1 MKRTILMSLFLCLC
15 LCVGLG
21 ADVHAQEAPPADQ
34 LMQDG
39 SQAYQHGDFEQAV
52 ERWTSA
58 VAAYD
63 RSAARPEQIDALI
76 RLSEAYQ
83 SLGRYR
89 TAAIRLDQ
97 AKALAGD
104 RDDPLLSIRILWRR
118 GSLYQAAGQHA
129 EAERSLQESLRLAKT
144 LTQAALTAAILNDL
158 GNLAASQ
165 GKFSDALAD
174 YRESFQTAQA
184 ASVKLLAATSLV
196 NAARV
201 SLPSKQ
207 YRESKQ
213 RLDQATGILRELEPS
228 HEQISAFITVGLTYA
243 KLRAFLV
250 ELNQDLTL
258 ASFQAL
264 HDAANAADQ
273 LDDRR
278 ASSFAWG
285 YLGKLYEDE
294 RRYAEALNVT
304 QQAILMGQQ
313 AAAPEALY
321 RWQWQAGRLLKG
333 LGRPKEAIDAYR
345 QAIVAVQSIR
355 QEVSAAVAEDQPDAS
370 FRETVGAVYFEL
382 ADLLLRGSERDAD
395 PQHQEAVLREARD
408 TVELFKVAELQDY
421 FQDDCV
427 QAARSHATG
436 LEQVSKAA
444 AVIYPIMLQD
454 RLEILVS
461 LPSGMVRKTVPVGA
475 EALTEEIRTFRDFL
489 EKRSTR
495 EYLSHAK
502 KLYGWLI
509 QPIEPLWADAGIDTL
524 VIVPDGALRTI
535 PLAALHDGTQ
545 FLIKKYAVATT
556 PGVTLTDP
564 RPLDR
569 KGIKLLSVGITEAVQ
584 DFPALPHVTREVE
597 TIQRLYG
604 GTILLNKQFMMSRM
618 EEELKT
624 HPYSVMHIA
633 SHGQFQTE
641 GKDTFLLAYDGKLTM
656 DRLAEYV
663 GMLRFREEPLALIT
677 LSACETAA
685 GDDRAALGLA
695 GVAIKAGARSAL
707 ASLWFL
713 DDQAS
718 SQLVTEFY
726 QQLHDD
732 SVASTAMALQRAQ
745 IKFLEHPEYNHPAY
759 WAAFLLL
766 NNWL

>member
-1 MKRTILMSLFLCLC
+1 MKHIILVMLSLCL
-15 LCVGLG
+15 LVGFG
-21 ADVHAQEAPPADQ
+21 AGVEAKEAPSVDQ
-34 LMQDG
+34 LMKDG

-52 ERWTSA
+52 ERWTE
-58 VAAYD
+58 AATVYEK
-63 RSAARPEQIDALI
+63 SAARPEQIDALI

-83 SLGRYR
+83 SLGRYQ

-97 AKALAGD
+97 AKTLAAGID
-104 RDDPLLSIRILWRR
+104 NSLLSIRILWRT
-118 GSLYQAAGQHA
+118 GNLYQAGGQYA
-129 EAERSLQESLRLAKT
+129 EAEQSLRESLRLART
-144 LTQAALTAAILNDL
+144 LPQAALTAAILNDL

-165 GKFSDALAD
+165 GKFDDALAA
-174 YRESFQTAQA
+174 YTESFQTAQA
-184 ASVKLLAATSLV
+184 VPVKLLAAASQV
-196 NAARV
+196 NAARLLL
-201 SLPSKQ
+201 SAKQ
-207 YRESKQ
+207 YRDSKQ
-213 RLDQATGILRELEPS
+213 RLDQAAGILRGLEPS

-250 ELNQDLTL
+250 ELNRDLTL
-258 ASFQAL
+258 ASFQSL
-264 HDAANAADQ
+264 HDAARTADQ
-273 LDDRR
+273 LGDRR
-278 ASSFAWG
+278 GSSFAWG
-285 YLGKLYEDE
+285 YLGKLYENE
-294 RRYAEALNVT
+294 RRYTEALGVT

-313 AAAPEALY
+313 ASAPEALY
-321 RWQWQAGRLLKG
+321 RWHWQAGRLLKG
-333 LGRPKEAIDAYR
+333 LGRSKEAIDSYR
-345 QAIVAVQSIR
+345 RAIVAVQSIR
-355 QEVSAAVAEDQPDAS
+355 PEVSAMTAEEQAGAS
-370 FRETVGAVYFEL
+370 FREAVGAVYFEL
-382 ADLLLRGSERDAD
+382 ADLLLQGTDRDAD
-395 PQHQEAVLREARD
+395 PQHREAILREARD

-427 QAARSHATG
+427 QAAKSQARG
-436 LEQVSKAA
+436 LEQVSKTA

-461 LPSGMVRKTVPVGA
+461 LPSGIMRKTVPVGA
-475 EALTEEIRTFRDFL
+475 ETLTEEIRAFRTLL

-495 EYLSHAK
+495 QYLAHAK
-502 KLYGWLI
+502 TLYGWLI
-509 QPIEPLWADAGIDTL
+509 QPIEPLWAGVGIDTL

-535 PLAALHDGTQ
+535 PLAALHDGKE

-569 KGIKLLSVGITEAVQ
+569 KSIKLLSVGITEAVQ
-584 DFPALPHVTREVE
+584 DFPALPHVSRELE
-597 TIQRLYG
+597 TIHQLYG
-604 GTILLNKQFMMSRM
+604 GTSLLNKQFMMSRVQ
-618 EEELKT
+618 EELKA

-633 SHGQFQTE
+633 SHGQFQSDSNE
-641 GKDTFLLAYDGKLTM
+641 TFLLAYDGKMTM
-656 DRLAEYV
+656 DRLEEYV

-718 SQLVTEFY
+718 SELVTEFY
-726 QQLHDD
+726 RQLHDD

-745 IKFLEHPEYNHPAY
+745 IKFLDNPEYSHPAY

>member
-1 MKRTILMSLFLCLC
+1 MKHIILVMLSLCL
-15 LCVGLG
+15 LVGFG
-21 ADVHAQEAPPADQ
+21 AGVEAKEAPSVDQ
-34 LMQDG
+34 LMKDG

-52 ERWTSA
+52 ERWTE
-58 VAAYD
+58 AATVYEK
-63 RSAARPEQIDALI
+63 SAARPEQIDALI

-83 SLGRYR
+83 SLGRYQ

-97 AKALAGD
+97 AKALAAGID
-104 RDDPLLSIRILWRR
+104 NSLLSIRILWRT
-118 GSLYQAAGQHA
+118 GNLYQAGGQYA
-129 EAERSLQESLRLAKT
+129 EAEQSLRESLRLART
-144 LTQAALTAAILNDL
+144 LPQAALTAAILNDL

-165 GKFSDALAD
+165 GKFDDALAA
-174 YRESFQTAQA
+174 YTESFQTAQA
-184 ASVKLLAATSLV
+184 VPVKLLAAASQV
-196 NAARV
+196 NAARLLL
-201 SLPSKQ
+201 SAKQ
-207 YRESKQ
+207 YRDSKQ
-213 RLDQATGILRELEPS
+213 RLDQAAGILRGLEPS

-250 ELNQDLTL
+250 ELNRDLTL
-258 ASFQAL
+258 ASFQSL
-264 HDAANAADQ
+264 HDAARTADQ
-273 LDDRR
+273 LGDRR
-278 ASSFAWG
+278 GSSFAWG
-285 YLGKLYEDE
+285 YLGKLYENE
-294 RRYAEALNVT
+294 RRYTEALGVT

-313 AAAPEALY
+313 ASAPEALY
-321 RWQWQAGRLLKG
+321 RWHWQAGRLLKG
-333 LGRPKEAIDAYR
+333 LGRSKEAIDSYR
-345 QAIVAVQSIR
+345 RAIVAVQSIR
-355 QEVSAAVAEDQPDAS
+355 PEVSAMTAEEQAGAS
-370 FRETVGAVYFEL
+370 FREVVGAVYFEL
-382 ADLLLRGSERDAD
+382 ADLLLQGTDRDAD
-395 PQHQEAVLREARD
+395 PQHREAILREARD

-427 QAARSHATG
+427 QAAKSQARG
-436 LEQVSKAA
+436 LEQVSKTA

-461 LPSGMVRKTVPVGA
+461 LPSGIMRKTVPVGA
-475 EALTEEIRTFRDFL
+475 ETLTEEIRAFRTFL

-495 EYLSHAK
+495 QYLAHAK
-502 KLYGWLI
+502 TLYGWLI
-509 QPIEPLWADAGIDTL
+509 QPIEPLWAGVGIDTL

-535 PLAALHDGTQ
+535 PLAALHDGKE

-569 KGIKLLSVGITEAVQ
+569 KSIKLLSVGITEAVQ
-584 DFPALPHVTREVE
+584 DFPALPHVSRELE
-597 TIQRLYG
+597 TIHQLYG
-604 GTILLNKQFMMSRM
+604 GTSLLNKQFMMSRVQ
-618 EEELKT
+618 EELKA

-633 SHGQFQTE
+633 SHGQFQSDSNE
-641 GKDTFLLAYDGKLTM
+641 TFLLAYDGKMTM
-656 DRLAEYV
+656 DRLEEYV

-718 SQLVTEFY
+718 SELVTEFY
-726 QQLHDD
+726 RQLHDD

-745 IKFLEHPEYNHPAY
+745 LKFLEHPEYNHPAY

>member
-1 MKRTILMSLFLCLC
+1 MTRTILVSISLY
-15 LCVGLG
+15 LCVGL
-21 ADVHAQEAPPADQ
+21 APYIYAQEAPPVDQ

-58 VAAYD
+58 AAAYE
-63 RSAARPEQIDALI
+63 RSAARAEQIDVLI
-76 RLSEAYQ
+76 RLSEAFQ
-83 SLGRYR
+83 SSGRYR
-89 TAAIRLDQ
+89 TAATRLDQ
-97 AKALAGD
+97 AKSLISD
-104 RDDPLLSIRILWRR
+104 RDDPLLSIRILWRT
-118 GSLYQAAGQHA
+118 GNLYQAGGQHV
-129 EAERSLQESLRLAKT
+129 EAERSLQESLHLAKT
-144 LTQAALTAAILNDL
+144 YSQAELTAAILNDL
-158 GNLAASQ
+158 GNVIASQ
-165 GKFSDALAD
+165 GKFAEALAA
-174 YRESFQTAQA
+174 YAESFETAQTAP
-184 ASVKLLAATSLV
+184 VKILAATSQV

-201 SLPSKQ
+201 LLSSKQ
-207 YRESKQ
+207 YRESKT
-213 RLDQATGILRELEPS
+213 RLDQAADILRGLEPS

-243 KLRAFLV
+243 KLRASLV
-250 ELNQDLTL
+250 ELKTDLTL
-258 ASFQAL
+258 AAYQAF
-264 HDAANAADQ
+264 HDAARAADR
-273 LDDRR
+273 LGDHR

-285 YLGKLYEDE
+285 YMGKLYEDE
-294 RRYAEALNVT
+294 HRYAEALDVT
-304 QQAILMGQQ
+304 QNAILMGRQ

-321 RWQWQAGRLLKG
+321 RWLWQAGRVLKA

-355 QEVSAAVAEDQPDAS
+355 PEVSAAVAEDQPDAS

-382 ADLLLRGSERDAD
+382 ADLLLRGSERDAN

-436 LEQVSKAA
+436 LELVSKTA

-475 EALTEEIRTFRDFL
+475 EELTDEIRAFRNFL

-495 EYLSHAK
+495 EYLSHGK

-509 QPIEPLWADAGIDTL
+509 QPIEPLWTDAGIDTL
-524 VIVPDGALRTI
+524 VFVPDGALRTI

-584 DFPALPHVTREVE
+584 DFPPLPHVSLEVE
-597 TIQRLYG
+597 TIHKLFG
-604 GTILLNKQFMMSRM
+604 GTVLMNENFLMSGV
-618 EEELKT
+618 EQELKT
-624 HPYSVMHIA
+624 QPYSVLHIA
-633 SHGQFQTE
+633 SHGQFQSE
-641 GKDTFLLAYDGKLTM
+641 SKDTFLLAYDGKMTM
-656 DRLAEYV
+656 DKLEGYV
-663 GMLRFREEPLALIT
+663 GLLRFREEPLALIT

>member
-1 MKRTILMSLFLCLC
+1 M
-15 LCVGLG
+15 
-21 ADVHAQEAPPADQ
+21 
-34 LMQDG
+34 
-39 SQAYQHGDFEQAV
+39 
-52 ERWTSA
+52 
-58 VAAYD
+58 
-63 RSAARPEQIDALI
+63 
-76 RLSEAYQ
+76 
-83 SLGRYR
+83 
-89 TAAIRLDQ
+89 
-97 AKALAGD
+97 
-104 RDDPLLSIRILWRR
+104 
-118 GSLYQAAGQHA
+118 
-129 EAERSLQESLRLAKT
+129 
-144 LTQAALTAAILNDL
+144 
-158 GNLAASQ
+158 
-165 GKFSDALAD
+165 
-174 YRESFQTAQA
+174 
-184 ASVKLLAATSLV
+184 
-196 NAARV
+196 
-201 SLPSKQ
+201 
-207 YRESKQ
+207 
-213 RLDQATGILRELEPS
+213 
-228 HEQISAFITVGLTYA
+228 
-243 KLRAFLV
+243 
-250 ELNQDLTL
+250 
-258 ASFQAL
+258 
-264 HDAANAADQ
+264 
-273 LDDRR
+273 
-278 ASSFAWG
+278 
-285 YLGKLYEDE
+285 
-294 RRYAEALNVT
+294 
-304 QQAILMGQQ
+304 
-313 AAAPEALY
+313 
-321 RWQWQAGRLLKG
+321 
-333 LGRPKEAIDAYR
+333 
-345 QAIVAVQSIR
+345 
-355 QEVSAAVAEDQPDAS
+355 
-370 FRETVGAVYFEL
+370 YFEL

-436 LEQVSKAA
+436 LELVSKTA

-475 EALTEEIRTFRDFL
+475 EELTEEIRAFRDFL

-584 DFPALPHVTREVE
+584 DFPALPHVSREVE

-604 GTILLNKQFMMSRM
+604 GTVLLNKQFMMSRV
-618 EEELKT
+618 EEELKA

-633 SHGQFQTE
+633 SHGQFQSDSNE
-641 GKDTFLLAYDGKLTM
+641 TFLLAYDGKMTM
-656 DRLAEYV
+656 DRLEEYV

-745 IKFLEHPEYNHPAY
+745 IKFLENPEYNHPAY

>member
-1 MKRTILMSLFLCLC
+1 MKYIILLSLSLC
-15 LCVGLG
+15 LCVRFG
-21 ADVHAQEAPPADQ
+21 ADISAQETPPVDR
-34 LMQDG
+34 LMEDG

-52 ERWTSA
+52 ENWTQA
-58 VAAYD
+58 AAAYE

-89 TAAIRLDQ
+89 TAGIRLDQ
-97 AKALAGD
+97 AQALVTD
-104 RDDPLLSIRILWRR
+104 RDDSLLPIRILWRR

-129 EAERSLQESLRLAKT
+129 EAERSLQESLRLAKA
-144 LTQAALTAAILNDL
+144 LPQAALTAAILNDL

-165 GKFSDALAD
+165 GKFADALAA
-174 YRESFQTAQA
+174 YNESFETVQGIPM
-184 ASVKLLAATSLV
+184 KLLAATSLI

-201 SLPSKQ
+201 SVPLKQ

-213 RLDQATGILRELEPS
+213 RLDQAAEILRGLEPS
-228 HEQISAFITVGLTYA
+228 HEQINAFITVGLTYA
-243 KLRAFLV
+243 KLRASLV
-250 ELNQDLTL
+250 ELNKDLTL
-258 ASFQAL
+258 AAFQAL
-264 HDAANAADQ
+264 HDAARAANQ

-285 YLGKLYEDE
+285 YLGKFYEDDH
-294 RRYAEALNVT
+294 RYEDALDVT
-304 QQAILMGQQ
+304 QHAILMSRQ

-321 RWQWQAGRLLKG
+321 RWHWQAGRLLKA
-333 LGRPKEAIDAYR
+333 LDRPQEAIDAYR

-355 QEVSAAVAEDQPDAS
+355 TEVSAAVAEDQPDAS

-382 ADLLLRGSERDAD
+382 ADLLLQGSDVDAD
-395 PQHQEAVLREARD
+395 PQHHEARLREARD

-436 LEQVSKAA
+436 LEQVSKTAV
-444 AVIYPIMLQD
+444 VIYPIMLKD

-461 LPSGMVRKTVPVGA
+461 LPSGMLRKTVPVGA
-475 EALTEEIRTFRDFL
+475 EALTEEIRAFRNFL

-502 KLYGWLI
+502 KLHGWLI
-509 QPIEPLWADAGIDTL
+509 EPIEPLWADAGIDTL

-584 DFPALPHVTREVE
+584 DFPALPHVSRELE
-597 TIQRLYG
+597 TIHRLYG
-604 GTILLNKQFMMSRM
+604 GTSLLNKQFMMSRV

-633 SHGQFQTE
+633 SHGQFQSDSNE
-641 GKDTFLLAYDGKLTM
+641 TFLLAYDGKMTM
-656 DRLAEYV
+656 DRLEEYV

-732 SVASTAMALQRAQ
+732 SVASTAIALQRAQ
-745 IKFLEHPEYNHPAY
+745 IKFLENPEYSHPAY

>member
-1 MKRTILMSLFLCLC
+1 MTRIILVSLSLCLC
-15 LCVGLG
+15 LGLG
-21 ADVHAQEAPPADQ
+21 ADIHAQEAPTADQ
-34 LMQDG
+34 LMMDG

-58 VAAYD
+58 EVAFEK
-63 RSAARPEQIDALI
+63 SAARPEQIDALI

-83 SLGRYR
+83 ALGRYR
-89 TAAIRLDQ
+89 TAAIRLDH
-97 AKALAGD
+97 AKTLAAD
-104 RDDPLLSIRILWRR
+104 RDDALLTIRILWRA
-118 GSLYQAAGQHA
+118 GNLYQATGQQA
-129 EAERSLQESLRLAKT
+129 EAERSLQEALKRAKT
-144 LTQAALTAAILNDL
+144 LPQDALTAAILNDL

-165 GKFSDALAD
+165 GKFADALAS
-174 YRESFQTAQA
+174 YNESFETAQA
-184 ASVKLLAATSLV
+184 ASMKLLAATSQV

-201 SLPSKQ
+201 SLPLKQ

-213 RLDQATGILRELEPS
+213 RLDQATGILRGLEPS
-228 HEQISAFITVGLTYA
+228 HEQISAFITAGLTYA

-250 ELNQDLTL
+250 ELNTDLTL

-264 HDAANAADQ
+264 HDAARAADQ
-273 LDDRR
+273 LGDRR

-294 RRYAEALNVT
+294 HRYAEGLNVT

-321 RWQWQAGRLLKG
+321 RWHWQAGRVLKA

-355 QEVSAAVAEDQPDAS
+355 PEVSAAVAEDQPDAS

-436 LEQVSKAA
+436 LELVSKTA

-475 EALTEEIRTFRDFL
+475 EELTDEIRAFRNFL

-509 QPIEPLWADAGIDTL
+509 QPIEPLWVDAGIDTL

-584 DFPALPHVTREVE
+584 DFPALPHVSREVE
-597 TIQRLYG
+597 TIHQLFG
-604 GTILLNKQFMMSRM
+604 GTVLLNKQFMMSQM
-618 EEELKT
+618 EKELKA

-633 SHGQFQTE
+633 SHGQFQSE

-656 DRLAEYV
+656 DRLEEYV

>member
-1 MKRTILMSLFLCLC
+1 MKRTILVSLSLC

-21 ADVHAQEAPPADQ
+21 ADIHAQEAPPADQ
-34 LMQDG
+34 LMKDG

-58 VAAYD
+58 EAAYEK
-63 RSAARPEQIDALI
+63 SAARPEQIDALI

-83 SLGRYR
+83 ALGRYR

-97 AKALAGD
+97 AKALAAD
-104 RDDPLLSIRILWRR
+104 RDDSLLTIRILWRQ
-118 GSLYQAAGQHA
+118 GSLYQAAGQHE
-129 EAERSLQESLRLAKT
+129 EAERSLQESLRRAKT
-144 LTQAALTAAILNDL
+144 LPQAALTAAILNDL

-165 GKFSDALAD
+165 GKFDDALAA
-174 YRESFQTAQA
+174 YNESFQTAQA
-184 ASVKLLAATSLV
+184 ASMKLLAATSQV

-201 SLPSKQ
+201 SLPLKQ

-213 RLDQATGILRELEPS
+213 RLDQAAGILRGLEPS
-228 HEQISAFITVGLTYA
+228 HEQISAFITAGLTYA

-250 ELNQDLTL
+250 EMNTDLTL

-264 HDAANAADQ
+264 HDAARAADQ
-273 LDDRR
+273 LGDRR

-294 RRYAEALNVT
+294 RRYAEALDVT

-321 RWQWQAGRLLKG
+321 RWHWQAGRVLKA
-333 LGRPKEAIDAYR
+333 LGRPKEAIDSYR

-355 QEVSAAVAEDQPDAS
+355 PEVSAALAEDQPDAS

-427 QAARSHATG
+427 QAARAHATG
-436 LEQVSKAA
+436 LELVSKTA

-475 EALTEEIRTFRDFL
+475 EALTEEIRAFRNFL

-545 FLIKKYAVATT
+545 FLDQEICR
-556 PGVTLTDP
+556 GDNP
-564 RPLDR
+564 RR
-569 KGIKLLSVGITEAVQ
+569 HAHRS
-584 DFPALPHVTREVE
+584 
-597 TIQRLYG
+597 
-604 GTILLNKQFMMSRM
+604 S
-618 EEELKT
+618 
-624 HPYSVMHIA
+624 
-633 SHGQFQTE
+633 
-641 GKDTFLLAYDGKLTM
+641 
-656 DRLAEYV
+656 
-663 GMLRFREEPLALIT
+663 
-677 LSACETAA
+677 AA
-685 GDDRAALGLA
+685 GSQRHQNSLRGHHRIRAGFSGAAQCLARNGDHPSTVWRHHAPEQTIYDVTGGGRTESASLLGHAHRFSWAVPKRRQRHVPARLRWQDDDGPAGRVRGHASFSRRALGP
-695 GVAIKAGARSAL
+695 
-707 ASLWFL
+707 
-713 DDQAS
+713 D
-718 SQLVTEFY
+718 
-726 QQLHDD
+726 
-732 SVASTAMALQRAQ
+732 
-745 IKFLEHPEYNHPAY
+745 HPERLRDRCGGRPSRAR
-759 WAAFLLL
+759 FGRCGDQGRGTERVGFTVVP
-766 NNWL
+766 

>member
-1 MKRTILMSLFLCLC
+1 MKHTILVSLSLC
-15 LCVGLG
+15 LCVGFG
-21 ADVHAQEAPPADQ
+21 ADIHAQEVSPADQ
-34 LMQDG
+34 LMKDG

-58 VAAYD
+58 EAAYEK
-63 RSAARPEQIDALI
+63 SAARPEQIDALI

-97 AKALAGD
+97 AKALAAD
-104 RDDPLLSIRILWRR
+104 RDDALLSIRILWRT
-118 GSLYQAAGQHA
+118 GSLYQAGGQHA
-129 EAERSLQESLRLAKT
+129 EAERSLQESLQRAKT
-144 LTQAALTAAILNDL
+144 LPQAALTAAIVNDL

-165 GKFSDALAD
+165 GKFADALAS
-174 YRESFQTAQA
+174 YRESFDMAQA
-184 ASVKLLAATSLV
+184 AGVQPLAAMALANS
-196 NAARV
+196 ARV
-201 SLPSKQ
+201 SVPLKQ
-207 YRESKQ
+207 YRESKTK
-213 RLDQATGILRELEPS
+213 LDQAANILRALEPS
-228 HEQISAFITVGLTYA
+228 HEQVSSFITVGLTYA
-243 KLRAFLV
+243 KLRASLA
-250 ELNQDLTL
+250 ELKTDLML
-258 ASFQAL
+258 AAYQAF
-264 HDAANAADQ
+264 HDAARIADQ
-273 LDDRR
+273 LGDHL
-278 ASSFAWG
+278 ASSYAWG
-285 YLGKLYEDE
+285 HLGKLYEEE
-294 RRYAEALNVT
+294 RRYGEALDVT
-304 QQAILMGQQ
+304 QHAILMARQ
-313 AAAPEALY
+313 AAASEALY

-355 QEVSAAVAEDQPDAS
+355 PEVSAAIAEDQPDAS

-436 LEQVSKAA
+436 LELVSKTA

-475 EALTEEIRTFRDFL
+475 EALTEEIRAFRDFL

-509 QPIEPLWADAGIDTL
+509 EPIEPLWADAGIDTL

-569 KGIKLLSVGITEAVQ
+569 KGIKILSVGITEAVQ
-584 DFPALPHVTREVE
+584 DFPALPHVSREVE

-604 GTILLNKQFMMSRM
+604 GTILLNKQFMMSRL

-633 SHGQFQTE
+633 SHGQFQSE

-656 DRLAEYV
+656 DRLEEYV

>member
-1 MKRTILMSLFLCLC
+1 MTRAILMSLSLC

-21 ADVHAQEAPPADQ
+21 ADISAQETPPVDE
-34 LMQDG
+34 LMKDG

-52 ERWTSA
+52 ERWTEA
-58 VAAYD
+58 AAAYE
-63 RSAARPEQIDALI
+63 RASARPEQIDVLI

-89 TAAIRLDQ
+89 TAGIRLDQ
-97 AKALAGD
+97 AKALVTD
-104 RDDPLLSIRILWRR
+104 RDDSLLSIRILWRR

-144 LTQAALTAAILNDL
+144 GNQAALTAAILNDL

-165 GKFSDALAD
+165 GKFSDALAA
-174 YRESFQTAQA
+174 YHESFDTAQGTPMR
-184 ASVKLLAATSLV
+184 LLAATSLV

-201 SLPSKQ
+201 SVPLKQ

-213 RLDQATGILRELEPS
+213 RLDQAAEIIRGLEPS
-228 HEQISAFITVGLTYA
+228 HEQINAFITVGQTYA
-243 KLRAFLV
+243 KLRASLV
-250 ELNQDLTL
+250 ELDKDLRL
-258 ASFQAL
+258 AAFQAL
-264 HDAANAADQ
+264 HDAARVADR

-294 RRYAEALNVT
+294 RRYADALDVT
-304 QQAILMGQQ
+304 QHAILMARQ

-321 RWQWQAGRLLKG
+321 RWHWQAGRLLKA
-333 LGRPKEAIDAYR
+333 LGRPQDAIDAYR

-355 QEVSAAVAEDQPDAS
+355 PEVSAAVTEDQPEAS

-382 ADLLLRGSERDAD
+382 ADLLLQGSDEDAD
-395 PQHQEAVLREARD
+395 PKHHEARLREARD

-427 QAARSHATG
+427 QAAKSHATG
-436 LEQVSKAA
+436 LEQVSKTAV
-444 AVIYPIMLQD
+444 VIYPIMLQD

-461 LPSGMVRKTVPVGA
+461 LPSGMLRKTVPVGA
-475 EALTEEIRTFRDFL
+475 EALTEEIRAFRNFL

-502 KLYGWLI
+502 TLYGWLI
-509 QPIEPLWADAGIDTL
+509 EPIEPLWANAGIDTL

-564 RPLDR
+564 KPLDR

-584 DFPALPHVTREVE
+584 DFPALPHVSRELE
-597 TIQRLYG
+597 TIHRLYG
-604 GTILLNKQFMMSRM
+604 GTSLLNKQFMMSRV

-633 SHGQFQTE
+633 SHGQFQSDSNE
-641 GKDTFLLAYDGKLTM
+641 TFLLAYDGKMTM
-656 DRLAEYV
+656 DRLEEYV

-726 QQLHDD
+726 QQLHND
-732 SVASTAMALQRAQ
+732 SMASTAMALQRAQ
-745 IKFLEHPEYNHPAY
+745 IKFLENPEYSHPAY

>member
-1 MKRTILMSLFLCLC
+1 MTRTILVMLSLC

-21 ADVHAQEAPPADQ
+21 ADIYAAEAPSVDQ
-34 LMQDG
+34 LMKEG

-52 ERWTSA
+52 ERWTQA
-58 VAAYD
+58 AAAYE

-89 TAAIRLDQ
+89 TAASRLDQ
-97 AKALAGD
+97 AKALAAG
-104 RDDPLLSIRILWRR
+104 RDDSFLSLRILWRT

-129 EAERSLQESLRLAKT
+129 EAERALRESLRLAKT
-144 LTQAALTAAILNDL
+144 LNQAALTAAILNDL

-165 GKFSDALAD
+165 RKFADALAS
-174 YRESFQTAQA
+174 YHESFQTAQA
-184 ASVKLLAATSLV
+184 VPVKLLAATSLV
-196 NAARV
+196 NAARM

-207 YRESKQ
+207 YRDSKQ
-213 RLDQATGILRELEPS
+213 RLDQAAGILRELEPS

-250 ELNQDLTL
+250 ELNTDLTL
-258 ASFQAL
+258 ASFGAL
-264 HDAANAADQ
+264 HDAARLADR
-273 LDDRR
+273 LGDRR

-285 YLGKLYEDE
+285 YLGKLYQDE
-294 RRYAEALNVT
+294 RRYAEALDVT
-304 QQAILMGQQ
+304 QQAILMGRQ

-321 RWQWQAGRLLKG
+321 RWQWQAGRLLKA
-333 LGRPKEAIDAYR
+333 LERPKEAIDAYR

-355 QEVSAAVAEDQPDAS
+355 PEVSAALAEDQPDAS

-436 LEQVSKAA
+436 LEQVSKTA

-475 EALTEEIRTFRDFL
+475 EALTEEIRAFRDLL

-535 PLAALHDGTQ
+535 PLAALHDGEQ

-569 KGIKLLSVGITEAVQ
+569 KGIKVLSVGITEAVQ
-584 DFPALPHVTREVE
+584 DFPALPHVSREME

-604 GTILLNKQFMMSRM
+604 GTILLNKQFMMSRV
-618 EEELKT
+618 EEELKA

-633 SHGQFQTE
+633 SHGQFQSDSNE
-641 GKDTFLLAYDGKLTM
+641 TFLLAYDGKMTM
-656 DRLAEYV
+656 DRLEEYV

-745 IKFLEHPEYNHPAY
+745 LKFLEHPEYNHPAY

>member
-1 MKRTILMSLFLCLC
+1 MKGQIILGLSIFLSVA
-15 LCVGLG
+15 CVAVGQ
-21 ADVHAQEAPPADQ
+21 AKETPAVDQ
-34 LMQDG
+34 LMKDG
-39 SQAYQHGDFEQAV
+39 SLAYQHGDFEQAV
-52 ERWTSA
+52 ERWTEAAA
-58 VAAYD
+58 VYEK
-63 RSAARPEQIDALI
+63 SSARPEQIDVLI

-83 SLGRYR
+83 SLGRNR
-89 TAAIRLDQ
+89 TAAIQLDQ
-97 AKALAGD
+97 AKVLAAGTD
-104 RDDPLLSIRILWRR
+104 NSLLSVRILWRI
-118 GSLYQAAGQHA
+118 GNLYQAAGQPM

-144 LTQAALTAAILNDL
+144 ISQTMLTAAILNDL

-165 GKFSDALAD
+165 GKFADALAS
-174 YRESFQTAQA
+174 YNESFQMAQA
-184 ASVKLLAATSLV
+184 AKVQPLAAIALTNS
-196 NAARV
+196 ARV
-201 SLPSKQ
+201 SVPLKQ
-207 YRESKQ
+207 YRESKMK
-213 RLDQATGILRELEPS
+213 LDQAAKMLRGLEPPS
-228 HEQISAFITVGLTYA
+228 HEQANAFITVGLTYA
-243 KLRAFLV
+243 KLRVSLV
-250 ELNQDLTL
+250 EMNRELTL
-258 ASFQAL
+258 AAYQAL
-264 HDAANAADQ
+264 HDAAKVADR
-273 LDDRR
+273 LGDRR

-285 YLGKLYEDE
+285 YMGKLYEDE
-294 RRYAEALNVT
+294 HRYAEALDVT
-304 QQAILMGQQ
+304 QQAILMGRQ
-313 AAAPEALY
+313 ASAPEALY
-321 RWQWQAGRLLKG
+321 RWHWQAGRLLKA
-333 LGRPKEAIDAYR
+333 LGQSKEAIDSYR
-345 QAIVAVQSIR
+345 KAIVAVQSIR
-355 QEVSAAVAEDQPDAS
+355 PEVSAMTAEEQAGAS

-382 ADLLLRGSERDAD
+382 ADLLLRGADRDED
-395 PQHQEAVLREARD
+395 QRHREAILREARD

-421 FQDDCV
+421 FHDDCV

-436 LEQVSKAA
+436 LEQVSKTA

-461 LPSGMVRKTVPVGA
+461 LPSGIVRKTVPVGA
-475 EALTEEIRTFRDFL
+475 EALTEEIRTFRNLL
-489 EKRSTR
+489 EKRTTR
-495 EYLSHAK
+495 EYLSHSK
-502 KLYGWLI
+502 TLYGWLI
-509 QPIEPLWADAGIDTL
+509 QPIEPLWAGAGIDTL

-569 KGIKLLSVGITEAVQ
+569 KGIKILSVGITEAVQ
-584 DFPALPHVTREVE
+584 DFPALPHVSRELE
-597 TIQRLYG
+597 TIHGLYG
-604 GTILLNKQFMMSRM
+604 GTSLLNKQFMMSRVQ
-618 EEELKT
+618 EELKA

-633 SHGQFQTE
+633 SHGQFQSE
-641 GKDTFLLAYDGKLTM
+641 GKDTFLLAYDGKMTM
-656 DRLAEYV
+656 DRLEEYV

-718 SQLVTEFY
+718 SELVTEFY
-726 QQLHDD
+726 RQLHDD

>member
-1 MKRTILMSLFLCLC
+1 MKYIILASLFLCLS
-15 LCVGLG
+15 VGLG
-21 ADVHAQEAPPADQ
+21 TDIHAQEASPVDQ
-34 LMQDG
+34 LMRDG

-58 VAAYD
+58 AGAYE
-63 RSAARPEQIDALI
+63 RSGARAEQIDTLI

-89 TAAIRLDQ
+89 TAAIQLDQ
-97 AKALAGD
+97 AKALAAD
-104 RDDPLLSIRILWRR
+104 RDDSLLTVRILWRT
-118 GSLYQAAGQHA
+118 GSVYQATGQYV
-129 EAERSLQESLRLAKT
+129 EAERSLQESLRRAKT
-144 LTQAALTAAILNDL
+144 LSQAAVTAAILNDL

-165 GKFSDALAD
+165 RKFADALAA
-174 YRESFQTAQA
+174 YTECFQTAQTA
-184 ASVKLLAATSLV
+184 QVKLLAATSLV

-201 SLPSKQ
+201 LLPSKQ
-207 YRESKQ
+207 YRESKM
-213 RLDQATGILRELEPS
+213 RLDQAAGILRELEPS
-228 HEQISAFITVGLTYA
+228 HEQISAFITAGLTYA
-243 KLRAFLV
+243 KLRVSLV
-250 ELNQDLTL
+250 EQNKDLTL
-258 ASFQAL
+258 TAFQAL
-264 HDAANAADQ
+264 HDAAKTADQ
-273 LDDRR
+273 LGDRR
-278 ASSFAWG
+278 GSSFAWG
-285 YLGKLYEDE
+285 YLGKLYEEE
-294 RRYAEALNVT
+294 RRYTEALGVT
-304 QQAILMGQQ
+304 QHAILMSQQ
-313 AAAPEALY
+313 AAAPEGLY
-321 RWQWQAGRLLKG
+321 RWQWQAGRLLNA
-333 LGRPKEAIDAYR
+333 LGRSKEAIGAYR
-345 QAIVAVQSIR
+345 KAIVAVQSIR
-355 QEVSAAVAEDQPDAS
+355 SEVSAAIAADQPDAS

-382 ADLLLRGSERDAD
+382 ADLLLRGSERDVD
-395 PQHQEAVLREARD
+395 PQHREAVLREARD

-436 LEQVSKAA
+436 LEQVSKTA

-475 EALTEEIRTFRDFL
+475 EALTEEIRAFRTLL

-495 EYLSHAK
+495 QYLSHAK
-502 KLYGWLI
+502 TLYGWLI
-509 QPIEPLWADAGIDTL
+509 QPIEPLWANAGIDTL

-584 DFPALPHVTREVE
+584 DFPPLPHVARELE
-597 TIQRLYG
+597 TIHGLFG
-604 GTILLNKQFMMSRM
+604 GTSLLNKQFMMSRV
-618 EEELKT
+618 EEELKAN
-624 HPYSVMHIA
+624 PYSIMHIA
-633 SHGQFQTE
+633 SHGQFQSDSNE
-641 GKDTFLLAYDGKLTM
+641 TFLLAYDGKMTM
-656 DRLAEYV
+656 DRLETYV

>member
-1 MKRTILMSLFLCLC
+1 MKRTTLVMLSLW
-15 LCVGLG
+15 LCVGFG
-21 ADVHAQEAPPADQ
+21 ADLYAQEALSVDQ
-34 LMQDG
+34 LMQAG

-52 ERWTSA
+52 ERWTR
-58 VAAYD
+58 AASVYE
-63 RSAARPEQIDALI
+63 RSGARQEQIDALI

-89 TAAIRLDQ
+89 TAAIQLDQ
-97 AKALAGD
+97 AKALVAD
-104 RDDPLLSIRILWRR
+104 RDDPLLPLRILWRTGR
-118 GSLYQAAGQHA
+118 LYQVAGQHA
-129 EAERSLQESLRLAKT
+129 EAERSLQESLRRAKS
-144 LTQAALTAAILNDL
+144 LSQATLTAAILNDV
-158 GNLAASQ
+158 GNLAAAQ
-165 GKFSDALAD
+165 GKFADALTA
-174 YRESFQTAQA
+174 YTESFQTAQA
-184 ASVKLLAATSLV
+184 VPAKLLAATSLV

-201 SLPSKQ
+201 SWPLKQ
-207 YRESKQ
+207 YGESQ
-213 RLDQATGILRELEPS
+213 TRLDQAMDILRGLEPS
-228 HEQISAFITVGLTYA
+228 HEQINAFITVGLTYA
-243 KLRAFLV
+243 KLRPVLV
-250 ELNQDLTL
+250 DLNRELTL
-258 ASFQAL
+258 AAFQAL
-264 HDAANAADQ
+264 YGAARIADQ
-273 LDDRR
+273 LGDRR
-278 ASSFAWG
+278 GSSFAWG

-294 RRYAEALNVT
+294 QRYAEALDVT
-304 QQAILMGQQ
+304 QQAILMGRE

-321 RWQWQAGRLLKG
+321 RWHWQAGRLLKA
-333 LGRPKEAIDAYR
+333 LKRPGEAIGSYR
-345 QAIVAVQSIR
+345 QAINAVQSIR
-355 QEVSAAVAEDQPDAS
+355 QEVSAALAEDQPDAS

-382 ADLLLRGSERDAD
+382 ADLLLQGAEGNED
-395 PQHQEAVLREARD
+395 PQHREAVLREARD

-427 QAARSHATG
+427 QTARSQATG
-436 LEQVSKAA
+436 LELVSKTA

-461 LPSGMVRKTVPVGA
+461 LPSGMLRKTVPVGA
-475 EALTEEIRTFRDFL
+475 EALTEEIRAFRNFL

-502 KLYGWLI
+502 KLHGWLI
-509 QPIEPLWADAGIDTL
+509 EPIEPLWADAGIDTL

-556 PGVTLTDP
+556 PGVTLTNP

-569 KGIKLLSVGITEAVQ
+569 KSIKLLSVGITEAVQ
-584 DFPALPHVTREVE
+584 DFPALPHVSRELE
-597 TIQRLYG
+597 TIHRLYG
-604 GTILLNKQFMMSRM
+604 GTSLLNKQFMMSRLQ
-618 EEELKT
+618 EELKT

-633 SHGQFQTE
+633 SHGQFQNDSNE
-641 GKDTFLLAYDGKLTM
+641 TFLLAYDGKMTM
-656 DRLAEYV
+656 DRLEEYV

-732 SVASTAMALQRAQ
+732 SVASTAIALQRAQ
-745 IKFLEHPEYNHPAY
+745 IRFLENPEYSHPAY

>member
-1 MKRTILMSLFLCLC
+1 MKGQIILGLSVLLSVAYVA
-15 LCVGLG
+15 VG
-21 ADVHAQEAPPADQ
+21 HAQEAPPADQ
-34 LMQDG
+34 LMKDG

-58 VAAYD
+58 EAAYEK
-63 RSAARPEQIDALI
+63 SAARPEQIDALI

-97 AKALAGD
+97 AKALAAGT
-104 RDDPLLSIRILWRR
+104 DDALLTIRILWRT
-118 GSLYQAAGQHA
+118 GSLYQAAGQHE

-144 LTQAALTAAILNDL
+144 LPQAALTAAILNDL

-165 GKFSDALAD
+165 GKFDDALAA
-174 YRESFQTAQA
+174 YTESFQTAQA
-184 ASVKLLAATSLV
+184 AQVKLLAATSLV

-213 RLDQATGILRELEPS
+213 RLDQATGILRGLEPS

-250 ELNQDLTL
+250 ELNKDLTL

-264 HDAANAADQ
+264 HDAARAADQ
-273 LDDRR
+273 LGDRR

-294 RRYAEALNVT
+294 RRYAEALGVT

-321 RWQWQAGRLLKG
+321 RWQWQAGRVLKA
-333 LGRPKEAIDAYR
+333 LGRPKEAIDSYR

-355 QEVSAAVAEDQPDAS
+355 PEVSAAIAEDQPDAS

-436 LEQVSKAA
+436 LELVSKTA

-475 EALTEEIRTFRDFL
+475 EALTEEIRAFRDFL

-495 EYLSHAK
+495 QYLSHAK

-535 PLAALHDGTQ
+535 PLAALHDGTD

-584 DFPALPHVTREVE
+584 DFPALPHVSREVE

-604 GTILLNKQFMMSRM
+604 GTILLNKQFMMSRV
-618 EEELKT
+618 EEELKA

-633 SHGQFQTE
+633 SHGQFQSE
-641 GKDTFLLAYDGKLTM
+641 GKDTFLLAYDGKMTM
-656 DRLAEYV
+656 DRLSEYV

-732 SVASTAMALQRAQ
+732 SVASMAMALQRAQ
-745 IKFLEHPEYNHPAY
+745 IKFLEDPEYNHPAY

>member
-1 MKRTILMSLFLCLC
+1 MKRQIILGLSALLSVAYVA
-15 LCVGLG
+15 VG
-21 ADVHAQEAPPADQ
+21 HAQEASSVDQ
-34 LMQDG
+34 LMQEG
-39 SQAYQHGDFEQAV
+39 GHAYQHGDFEAAV

-58 VAAYD
+58 AAAYE

-97 AKALAGD
+97 AKALAAD
-104 RDDPLLSIRILWRR
+104 TDDSLLSIRFLWRT
-118 GSLYQAAGQHA
+118 GSLYQATGQHA
-129 EAERSLQESLRLAKT
+129 EAERSLQEALKRAKM
-144 LTQAALTAAILNDL
+144 LPQAALTAAILNDL

-165 GKFSDALAD
+165 GKLAD
-174 YRESFQTAQA
+174 GLASYTESFETAQA
-184 ASVKLLAATSLV
+184 ASLKLLAATSQV

-201 SLPSKQ
+201 LLSSKQ

-213 RLDQATGILRELEPS
+213 RLDQAAVILRGLEPS
-228 HEQISAFITVGLTYA
+228 HEQISAYITVGVTYA
-243 KLRAFLV
+243 KLRANLV
-250 ELNQDLTL
+250 ELNRDLTL
-258 ASFQAL
+258 EAFQAL
-264 HDAANAADQ
+264 HDAARAADQ
-273 LDDRR
+273 LGDRR

-294 RRYAEALNVT
+294 RRYAEALDVT
-304 QQAILMGQQ
+304 QHAILMSQQ

-355 QEVSAAVAEDQPDAS
+355 PEVSAAIAADQPDAS

-436 LEQVSKAA
+436 LELVSKTA

-475 EALTEEIRTFRDFL
+475 EALTEEIRAFRNFL

-569 KGIKLLSVGITEAVQ
+569 KGIKLLSVGLTEAVQ
-584 DFPALPHVTREVE
+584 DFPALPHVSLEVE

-604 GTILLNKQFMMSRM
+604 GTILLNKQFMMSRV
-618 EEELKT
+618 EEELKA

-633 SHGQFQTE
+633 SHGQFQSDSNE
-641 GKDTFLLAYDGKLTM
+641 TFLLAYDGKMTM
-656 DRLAEYV
+656 DRLEEYV

>member
-1 MKRTILMSLFLCLC
+1 MTRTILVSLSLC

-21 ADVHAQEAPPADQ
+21 VDIHAQEAPPADQ
-34 LMQDG
+34 LMKDG

-58 VAAYD
+58 EAAYEK
-63 RSAARPEQIDALI
+63 SAARPEQIDALI

-97 AKALAGD
+97 AKVLAAGS
-104 RDDPLLSIRILWRR
+104 DDALLSIRILWRT
-118 GSLYQAAGQHA
+118 GSLYQAGGQQA

-144 LTQAALTAAILNDL
+144 FPQAGLTAAILNDL

-165 GKFSDALAD
+165 GKFADALAA
-174 YRESFQTAQA
+174 YTESFQTAQA
-184 ASVKLLAATSLV
+184 ASMKLLAATSQV

-201 SLPSKQ
+201 SLPLKQ

-213 RLDQATGILRELEPS
+213 RLDQATGILRGLEPS
-228 HEQISAFITVGLTYA
+228 HEQISVFITAGLTYA
-243 KLRAFLV
+243 KLRPFLV
-250 ELNQDLTL
+250 EMNTDLTL

-264 HDAANAADQ
+264 HDAARAADQ
-273 LDDRR
+273 LGDRR

-294 RRYAEALNVT
+294 RRYAEALHVT
-304 QQAILMGQQ
+304 QHAILMGQQ

-321 RWQWQAGRLLKG
+321 RWQWQAGRVLKA

-355 QEVSAAVAEDQPDAS
+355 PEVSAAIAEDQPDAS

-382 ADLLLRGSERDAD
+382 ADLLLQGSERDAD

-436 LEQVSKAA
+436 LELVSKTA

-475 EALTEEIRTFRDFL
+475 EELTDEVRAFRDFL

-569 KGIKLLSVGITEAVQ
+569 KGIKILSVGITEAVQ
-584 DFPALPHVTREVE
+584 DFPALPHVSREVE
-597 TIQRLYG
+597 TIHQLFG
-604 GTILLNKQFMMSRM
+604 GTVLLNKQFMMSQM
-618 EEELKT
+618 EKELKA

-633 SHGQFQTE
+633 SHGQFQSE

-656 DRLAEYV
+656 DRLEEYV

>member
-1 MKRTILMSLFLCLC
+1 MTRTILVSLSLCLS
-15 LCVGLG
+15 VGIG
-21 ADVHAQEAPPADQ
+21 ADIHAQEAPLVDQ

-39 SQAYQHGDFEQAV
+39 SQAYQHGDFERAV
-52 ERWTSA
+52 ERWTEA
-58 VAAYD
+58 AAAYE
-63 RSAARPEQIDALI
+63 RSAARTEQIDVLI

-97 AKALAGD
+97 AKALVAD
-104 RDDPLLSIRILWRR
+104 RDDSLLSIRILWRS
-118 GSLYQAAGQHA
+118 GSLYQAAGQYA
-129 EAERSLQESLRLAKT
+129 EAERSLQESLRRAKT
-144 LTQAALTAAILNDL
+144 LPQAALTAAILNDL

-165 GKFSDALAD
+165 GKFADALAA
-174 YRESFQTAQA
+174 YTESFQTAQA
-184 ASVKLLAATSLV
+184 VPVKLLAATSQV

-201 SLPSKQ
+201 SLPLKQ
-207 YRESKQ
+207 YRESKT
-213 RLDQATGILRELEPS
+213 RLDQAADILRGLDPS
-228 HEQISAFITVGLTYA
+228 HEQISAFITAGLTYA

-250 ELNQDLTL
+250 ELNTDLTL
-258 ASFQAL
+258 AAFQAL
-264 HDAANAADQ
+264 HDAAKAADQ
-273 LDDRR
+273 LGDRR

-294 RRYAEALNVT
+294 RRYAEALDVT
-304 QQAILMGQQ
+304 QHAILMGQQ

-321 RWQWQAGRLLKG
+321 RWHWQAGRLLKG
-333 LGRPKEAIDAYR
+333 LERPKEAIEAYR

-355 QEVSAAVAEDQPDAS
+355 PEVSAAVAEDQPDAS

-382 ADLLLRGSERDAD
+382 ADLLLRGSELDAD
-395 PQHQEAVLREARD
+395 SQHREAVLREARD

-436 LEQVSKAA
+436 LEQVSKTA

-475 EALTEEIRTFRDFL
+475 EALTEEIRAFRNFL

-556 PGVTLTDP
+556 PGITLTDP

-569 KGIKLLSVGITEAVQ
+569 KSIKLLSVGITEAVQ
-584 DFPALPHVTREVE
+584 DFPALPHVSRELE
-597 TIQRLYG
+597 TIHGLYG
-604 GTILLNKQFMMSRM
+604 GTSLLNKQFMMSRV
-618 EEELKT
+618 EEELKA

-633 SHGQFQTE
+633 SHGQFQSDSNE
-641 GKDTFLLAYDGKLTM
+641 TFLLAYDGKMTM
-656 DRLAEYV
+656 DRLEEYV

>member
-1 MKRTILMSLFLCLC
+1 MKGLIILGLSVLLSVAYVA
-15 LCVGLG
+15 VGY
-21 ADVHAQEAPPADQ
+21 AQEAPPADQ
-34 LMQDG
+34 LMKDG

-58 VAAYD
+58 EAAYEK
-63 RSAARPEQIDALI
+63 SAARPEQIDALI

-83 SLGRYR
+83 ALGRYR

-97 AKALAGD
+97 AKVLAAD
-104 RDDPLLSIRILWRR
+104 RDDALLTIRILWRT
-118 GSLYQAAGQHA
+118 GSLYQAAGQHE
-129 EAERSLQESLRLAKT
+129 EAEQSLQEALKRAKT
-144 LTQAALTAAILNDL
+144 LPQAGLTAAILNDL

-165 GKFSDALAD
+165 GKFADALAS
-174 YRESFQTAQA
+174 YNESFQTAQA
-184 ASVKLLAATSLV
+184 ASMKLLAATSQV

-201 SLPSKQ
+201 SLPLKQ

-213 RLDQATGILRELEPS
+213 RLDQATGILRGLEPS

-250 ELNQDLTL
+250 ELNTDLTL

-264 HDAANAADQ
+264 HDAARAADQ
-273 LDDRR
+273 LGDRR
-278 ASSFAWG
+278 GSSFAWG

-304 QQAILMGQQ
+304 QHAILMGQQ

-321 RWQWQAGRLLKG
+321 RWHWQAGRVLKA
-333 LGRPKEAIDAYR
+333 LGRPKEAIDSYR

-355 QEVSAAVAEDQPDAS
+355 PEVSAALAEDQPDAS

-436 LEQVSKAA
+436 LELVSKTAV
-444 AVIYPIMLQD
+444 VIYPIMLQD

-475 EALTEEIRTFRDFL
+475 EELTDEIRAFRNFL

-569 KGIKLLSVGITEAVQ
+569 KGIKILSVGITEAVQ
-584 DFPALPHVTREVE
+584 DFPALPHVSREVE
-597 TIQRLYG
+597 TIHQLFG
-604 GTILLNKQFMMSRM
+604 GTVLLNKQFMMSQM
-618 EEELKT
+618 EKELKA

-633 SHGQFQTE
+633 SHGQFQSE

-656 DRLAEYV
+656 DRLEEYV

-707 ASLWFL
+707 ASLWSL

>member
-1 MKRTILMSLFLCLC
+1 MKRTLLMSLFLCLC
-15 LCVGLG
+15 VGFG
-21 ADVHAQEAPPADQ
+21 ADIHAQEAPPVDQ

-39 SQAYQHGDFEQAV
+39 SQAYQHGDFELAV
-52 ERWTSA
+52 ERWTQA
-58 VAAYD
+58 EAAYE
-63 RSAARPEQIDALI
+63 RSAARAEQIDALI

-89 TAAIRLDQ
+89 MAVIRLDQ
-97 AKALAGD
+97 AKALAAGTD
-104 RDDPLLSIRILWRR
+104 NSLLSIRILWRT
-118 GSLYQAAGQHA
+118 GNLYQAGGQYA
-129 EAERSLQESLRLAKT
+129 EAEQSLQEALQRAKA
-144 LTQAALTAAILNDL
+144 LPQASLTAAILNDL

-165 GKFSDALAD
+165 GKFADALAS
-174 YRESFQTAQA
+174 YIESFHTAQA
-184 ASVKLLAATSLV
+184 VPMKLLAATSQV

-201 SLPSKQ
+201 SLPLKQ
-207 YRESKQ
+207 YRESKT
-213 RLDQATGILRELEPS
+213 RLDQAADILRGLEPS

-243 KLRAFLV
+243 KLRTFLV
-250 ELNQDLTL
+250 ELNKDLTL
-258 ASFQAL
+258 AAFQAL
-264 HDAANAADQ
+264 HDAARVADQ
-273 LDDRR
+273 LGDRR

-294 RRYAEALNVT
+294 RRYAEALDVT
-304 QQAILMGQQ
+304 QHAILMGRQ

-321 RWQWQAGRLLKG
+321 RWHWQAGRVLKA

-355 QEVSAAVAEDQPDAS
+355 PEVSAAVAEDQPGAS

-382 ADLLLRGSERDAD
+382 ADLLLRGSERDVD
-395 PQHQEAVLREARD
+395 PQHREAILREARD

-427 QAARSHATG
+427 QAARSQATG
-436 LEQVSKAA
+436 LELVSKTA

-475 EALTEEIRTFRDFL
+475 EALTGEIRAFRNFL

-556 PGVTLTDP
+556 PGITLTDP

-569 KGIKLLSVGITEAVQ
+569 KSIKLLSVGITEAVQ
-584 DFPALPHVTREVE
+584 DFPALPHVSRELE
-597 TIQRLYG
+597 TIHRLYG
-604 GTILLNKQFMMSRM
+604 GTSLLNKQFILSRV
-618 EEELKT
+618 EEELKA
-624 HPYSVMHIA
+624 HPYSIMHIA
-633 SHGQFQTE
+633 SHGQFQSE
-641 GKDTFLLAYDGKLTM
+641 SKDTFLLAYDGKMTM
-656 DRLAEYV
+656 DRLEEYV
-663 GMLRFREEPLALIT
+663 GILRFREEPLALIT

-713 DDQAS
+713 DDEAS
-718 SQLVTEFY
+718 SLLVTEFY

-732 SVASTAMALQRAQ
+732 SVASKAMALQRAQ
-745 IKFLEHPEYNHPAY
+745 IRFLENPEYNHPAY

>member
-1 MKRTILMSLFLCLC
+1 MKGIILVSLS
-15 LCVGLG
+15 LCVCVGFG
-21 ADVHAQEAPPADQ
+21 ADIHAQETPPADQ
-34 LMQDG
+34 LMKDG

-52 ERWTSA
+52 ERWTQA
-58 VAAYD
+58 AAAYE
-63 RSAARPEQIDALI
+63 RSGARPEQIDALI

-97 AKALAGD
+97 AKTLTTD
-104 RDDPLLSIRILWRR
+104 TDDSVLRIRILWRT
-118 GSLYQAAGQHA
+118 GSLYQAAGKHE

-144 LTQAALTAAILNDL
+144 LPQAALTAAILNDL
-158 GNLAASQ
+158 GNLFASQ
-165 GKFSDALAD
+165 GKFADALTA
-174 YRESFQTAQA
+174 YTECTQTAQA
-184 ASVKLLAATSLV
+184 ASVKLLAATSQV

-201 SLPSKQ
+201 MLPLKQ
-207 YRESKQ
+207 YRESKT
-213 RLDQATGILRELEPS
+213 RLDQAADILRGLEPS

-243 KLRAFLV
+243 KLRAYLV
-250 ELNQDLTL
+250 EMNTDLTL
-258 ASFQAL
+258 AAFQAL
-264 HDAANAADQ
+264 HDAARGADQ
-273 LDDRR
+273 LGDRR

-285 YLGKLYEDE
+285 YMGKLYEDE
-294 RRYAEALNVT
+294 RRYAEALDVT
-304 QQAILMGQQ
+304 QHAILMGRQ

-321 RWQWQAGRLLKG
+321 RWHWQAGRILKG
-333 LGRPKEAIDAYR
+333 LGRPTEAIDAYR

-355 QEVSAAVAEDQPDAS
+355 PEVSAAVAEDQPDAS

-395 PQHQEAVLREARD
+395 PQHQEVVLREARD

-427 QAARSHATG
+427 QAARAHATG
-436 LEQVSKAA
+436 LELVSKTA

-475 EALTEEIRTFRDFL
+475 EALTDEIRAFRNFL

-524 VIVPDGALRTI
+524 VFVPDGALRTI

-556 PGVTLTDP
+556 PGVTLTDS

-584 DFPALPHVTREVE
+584 DFPALPHVSRELE
-597 TIQRLYG
+597 TIHRLYG
-604 GTILLNKQFMMSRM
+604 GTSLLNDQFKMSRVS
-618 EEELKT
+618 EELKA

-633 SHGQFQTE
+633 SHGQFQSE
-641 GKDTFLLAYDGKLTM
+641 SKDTFLLAYDGKMTM
-656 DRLAEYV
+656 DRLEEYV

-713 DDQAS
+713 DDEAS
-718 SQLVTEFY
+718 SLLVTEFY

-732 SVASTAMALQRAQ
+732 SVASKAMALQRAQ
-745 IKFLEHPEYNHPAY
+745 IKFLENPEYNHPAY

-766 NNWL
+766 NNWR

>member
-1 MKRTILMSLFLCLC
+1 MTRTILVSLSLCLS
-15 LCVGLG
+15 VGLG
-21 ADVHAQEAPPADQ
+21 AEIHAQEVPPADQ
-34 LMQDG
+34 LMKDG

-58 VAAYD
+58 EAAYEK
-63 RSAARPEQIDALI
+63 SAARPEQIDALI

-83 SLGRYR
+83 ALGRYR
-89 TAAIRLDQ
+89 TAAIRLDR
-97 AKALAGD
+97 AKALAADRGD
-104 RDDPLLSIRILWRR
+104 SLLTIRILWRT
-118 GSLYQAAGQHA
+118 GSLYQAGGQHA

-144 LTQAALTAAILNDL
+144 LPQDALTAAILNDL

-165 GKFSDALAD
+165 GKFADALAA
-174 YRESFQTAQA
+174 YTESFQTAQA
-184 ASVKLLAATSLV
+184 ASVKLLAATSQV

-201 SLPSKQ
+201 SLPLKQ

-213 RLDQATGILRELEPS
+213 RLDQAADILRGLEPS
-228 HEQISAFITVGLTYA
+228 HEQISAFITAGLTYA

-250 ELNQDLTL
+250 ELNTDLTR
-258 ASFQAL
+258 AAFRAL
-264 HDAANAADQ
+264 HDAARVADQ

-294 RRYAEALNVT
+294 RRYAEALDVT
-304 QQAILMGQQ
+304 KHAILMGQQ

-321 RWQWQAGRLLKG
+321 RWHWQAGRVLKA
-333 LGRPKEAIDAYR
+333 LGRPKEAIDSYR

-355 QEVSAAVAEDQPDAS
+355 PEVSAAVAEDQPDAS

-382 ADLLLRGSERDAD
+382 ADLLLQGSERDAD

-436 LEQVSKAA
+436 LELVSKTA
-444 AVIYPIMLQD
+444 AVIYPIILQD

-475 EALTEEIRTFRDFL
+475 EALTDEIRAFRNFL

-509 QPIEPLWADAGIDTL
+509 QPIEPLWADARIDTL

-569 KGIKLLSVGITEAVQ
+569 KGIKILSVGITEAVQ
-584 DFPALPHVTREVE
+584 DFPALPHVSREVE
-597 TIQRLYG
+597 TIHQLFG
-604 GTILLNKQFMMSRM
+604 GTVLLNKQFMMSQM
-618 EEELKT
+618 EKELKA

-633 SHGQFQTE
+633 SHGQFQSDSNE
-641 GKDTFLLAYDGKLTM
+641 TFLLAYDGKLTM
-656 DRLAEYV
+656 DRLEEYV

>member
-1 MKRTILMSLFLCLC
+1 MKGTILASLSLCLC
-15 LCVGLG
+15 LGLG
-21 ADVHAQEAPPADQ
+21 ADIHAQETPSVDQ
-34 LMQDG
+34 LMRDG
-39 SQAYQHGDFEQAV
+39 SQAYQHGDFDQAV
-52 ERWTSA
+52 ERWTQA
-58 VAAYD
+58 VAVYE
-63 RSAARPEQIDALI
+63 RSAAHAEQIDVLI

-97 AKALAGD
+97 AKTLISD
-104 RDDPLLSIRILWRR
+104 RDDPLLPIRTLWRT
-118 GSLYQAAGQHA
+118 GSLYQAGGQYADA
-129 EAERSLQESLRLAKT
+129 ELSLQEALRRVKT
-144 LTQAALTAAILNDL
+144 LSQPALTAAILNDL
-158 GNLAASQ
+158 GNVAASQ
-165 GKFSDALAD
+165 GKFADALVS
-174 YRESFQTAQA
+174 YTESFQTAQEVP
-184 ASVKLLAATSLV
+184 VKLLAATSQV
-196 NAARV
+196 NAARMLL
-201 SLPSKQ
+201 SSKQ

-213 RLDQATGILRELEPS
+213 RLDQAAGILRGLEPS

-250 ELNQDLTL
+250 ELNTDLTL
-258 ASFQAL
+258 AAFQAL
-264 HDAANAADQ
+264 HDAARIADQ
-273 LDDRR
+273 LGDLRG
-278 ASSFAWG
+278 SSFAWG
-285 YLGKLYEDE
+285 YLGKLYEEE
-294 RRYAEALNVT
+294 RRYTEALGVT
-304 QQAILMGQQ
+304 QHAILMGRQ

-321 RWQWQAGRLLKG
+321 RWQWQAGRLLKA
-333 LGRPKEAIDAYR
+333 LGRQKEAIGAYR

-355 QEVSAAVAEDQPDAS
+355 PEVSAMTAEEQAGAS
-370 FRETVGAVYFEL
+370 FREAVGAVYFEL
-382 ADLLLRGSERDAD
+382 ADLLLRDSERDVD
-395 PQHQEAVLREARD
+395 SQHREAILREARD

-421 FQDDCV
+421 FQDECV

-436 LEQVSKAA
+436 LEMVSKSAV
-444 AVIYPIMLQD
+444 VIYPIMLQD

-461 LPSGMVRKTVPVGA
+461 LPSGMVRKTVPVGID
-475 EALTEEIRTFRDFL
+475 ALTEEIRAFRVLL

-495 EYLSHAK
+495 QYLSHAK
-502 KLYGWLI
+502 TLYGWLI
-509 QPIEPLWADAGIDTL
+509 QPIEPLWVDAGIDTL

-584 DFPALPHVTREVE
+584 DFPALPHVSRELE
-597 TIQRLYG
+597 TIQGLYG
-604 GTILLNKQFMMSRM
+604 GTVLLNKQFMLARV
-618 EEELKT
+618 EEELKA
-624 HPYSVMHIA
+624 HPYSIMHIA
-633 SHGQFQTE
+633 SHGQFQSDSNE
-641 GKDTFLLAYDGKLTM
+641 TFLLAYDGKMTM
-656 DRLAEYV
+656 DRLEEFV

-732 SVASTAMALQRAQ
+732 SVASTAIALQRAQ
-745 IKFLEHPEYNHPAY
+745 IKFLENPEYNHPAY

>member
-1 MKRTILMSLFLCLC
+1 MTRTILVSLSLC

-21 ADVHAQEAPPADQ
+21 ADIHAQEAPPVDQ

-39 SQAYQHGDFEQAV
+39 SQAYQHGDFELAV
-52 ERWTSA
+52 ERWTQA
-58 VAAYD
+58 AAAYE
-63 RSAARPEQIDALI
+63 RSAARLEQIDALI

-97 AKALAGD
+97 AKALATD
-104 RDDPLLSIRILWRR
+104 RDDSLLSIRILWRT
-118 GSLYQAAGQHA
+118 GSLYQAAGQHT

-144 LTQAALTAAILNDL
+144 LSQDALTAAILNDL

-165 GKFSDALAD
+165 GKLADALAA
-174 YRESFQTAQA
+174 YTESFQTAQA
-184 ASVKLLAATSLV
+184 ASVKILAATSLV

-207 YRESKQ
+207 YRDSKQ
-213 RLDQATGILRELEPS
+213 RLDQAAEILRGLEPS

-250 ELNQDLTL
+250 ELNKDLTL

-264 HDAANAADQ
+264 HDAARAADQ
-273 LDDRR
+273 LGDRR
-278 ASSFAWG
+278 GSSFAWG

-294 RRYAEALNVT
+294 RRYTEALGVT
-304 QQAILMGQQ
+304 QQAILMGRQ
-313 AAAPEALY
+313 AAAPDALY
-321 RWQWQAGRLLKG
+321 RWHWQAGRVLKG

-355 QEVSAAVAEDQPDAS
+355 QEVSAALAEDQPDAS

-436 LEQVSKAA
+436 LEQVSKTA
-444 AVIYPIMLQD
+444 AVIYPIMLKD

-461 LPSGMVRKTVPVGA
+461 LPSGMVRKTVSVGA
-475 EALTEEIRTFRDFL
+475 EELTGEIRAFRNFL

-509 QPIEPLWADAGIDTL
+509 QPIEPLWANAGIDTL

-569 KGIKLLSVGITEAVQ
+569 KGMKILSVGITEAVQ
-584 DFPALPHVTREVE
+584 DFPALPHVSRELE
-597 TIQRLYG
+597 TIHRLYG
-604 GTILLNKQFMMSRM
+604 GTSLLNKQFMMSRV
-618 EEELKT
+618 EEELKA

-633 SHGQFQTE
+633 SHGQFQSDSNE
-641 GKDTFLLAYDGKLTM
+641 TFLLAYDGKMTM
-656 DRLAEYV
+656 DRLEEYV

-726 QQLHDD
+726 QQLHND

-745 IKFLEHPEYNHPAY
+745 IKFLENPEYSHPAY

>member
-1 MKRTILMSLFLCLC
+1 MTRTILVSLSLCLS
-15 LCVGLG
+15 VGLG
-21 ADVHAQEAPPADQ
+21 ADIHAQEAPPADQ
-34 LMQDG
+34 LMKDG

-58 VAAYD
+58 EAAFEK
-63 RSAARPEQIDALI
+63 SAARPEQIDALI

-83 SLGRYR
+83 ALGRYR

-97 AKALAGD
+97 AKVLAADRGDAL
-104 RDDPLLSIRILWRR
+104 LTIRILWRT
-118 GSLYQAAGQHA
+118 GSLYQAAGQHE
-129 EAERSLQESLRLAKT
+129 EAEQSLQEALKRAKT
-144 LTQAALTAAILNDL
+144 LPQAALTAAILNDL
-158 GNLAASQ
+158 GNLAAKQ
-165 GKFSDALAD
+165 GKFADALAS
-174 YRESFQTAQA
+174 YTESFETAQA
-184 ASVKLLAATSLV
+184 ASMKLLAATSLV

-201 SLPSKQ
+201 SLPLKQ

-213 RLDQATGILRELEPS
+213 RLDQATGILRGLEPS
-228 HEQISAFITVGLTYA
+228 HEQISAFITAGLTYA

-250 ELNQDLTL
+250 ELNKDLTL
-258 ASFQAL
+258 AAFQAL
-264 HDAANAADQ
+264 HDAARAADQ
-273 LDDRR
+273 LGDRR

-304 QQAILMGQQ
+304 QHAILMGQQ

-321 RWQWQAGRLLKG
+321 RWQWQAGRVLKA

-345 QAIVAVQSIR
+345 QAIVTVQSIR
-355 QEVSAAVAEDQPDAS
+355 PEVSAAVAEDQPDAS

-382 ADLLLRGSERDAD
+382 ADLLLQGSERDAD

-436 LEQVSKAA
+436 LELVSKTA

-475 EALTEEIRTFRDFL
+475 EELTDEIRAFRNFL

-584 DFPALPHVTREVE
+584 DFPALPHVSREVE
-597 TIQRLYG
+597 TIHQLFG
-604 GTILLNKQFMMSRM
+604 GTVLLNKQFMMSQM
-618 EEELKT
+618 EKELKA

-633 SHGQFQTE
+633 SHGQFQSE

-656 DRLAEYV
+656 DRLEEYV
-663 GMLRFREEPLALIT
+663 GMLRFRDEPLALIT

>member
-1 MKRTILMSLFLCLC
+1 MKCTLLLSFALC

-21 ADVHAQEAPPADQ
+21 ADIHAQEAPPVDQ
-34 LMQDG
+34 LMRDG
-39 SQAYQHGDFEQAV
+39 SQAYQRGNFEQAV
-52 ERWTSA
+52 ERWTQ
-58 VAAYD
+58 AATAYE
-63 RSAARPEQIDALI
+63 RSAARAEQIDVLI

-83 SLGRYR
+83 SMGRYR

-97 AKALAGD
+97 AKALISD
-104 RDDPLLSIRILWRR
+104 RDDPLLPIRILWRT
-118 GSLYQAAGQHA
+118 GNLYQAGGQHA

-144 LTQAALTAAILNDL
+144 HSQATLTAAILNDL

-165 GKFSDALAD
+165 GKFADALAS
-174 YRESFQTAQA
+174 YNESFETAQA
-184 ASVKLLAATSLV
+184 VPMKLLAATSQV

-201 SLPSKQ
+201 SLSSKQ
-207 YRESKQ
+207 YRESKT
-213 RLDQATGILRELEPS
+213 RLDEGAIILRGLEPS

-243 KLRAFLV
+243 RLRTLLLD
-250 ELNQDLTL
+250 LNTELTL
-258 ASFQAL
+258 AAFQAL
-264 HDAANAADQ
+264 HDAARTADR
-273 LDDRR
+273 LGDLRG
-278 ASSFAWG
+278 ASFAWG

-294 RRYAEALNVT
+294 RRHTEALDVT
-304 QQAILMGQQ
+304 QHAILMSRQ

-321 RWQWQAGRLLKG
+321 RWQWQAGRLLKA
-333 LGRPKEAIDAYR
+333 LGHPKESIDAYR
-345 QAIVAVQSIR
+345 QAIIAVQSIR
-355 QEVSAAVAEDQPDAS
+355 PEVSAVTAEEQAGAS
-370 FRETVGAVYFEL
+370 FRETVGALYFEL
-382 ADLLLRGSERDAD
+382 ADLLLRDSERDID
-395 PQHQEAVLREARD
+395 PRHREAILREARD

-421 FQDDCV
+421 FHDDCV
-427 QAARSHATG
+427 QAARSQATG
-436 LEQVSKAA
+436 LERVSKTA

-461 LPSGMVRKTVPVGA
+461 LPSGMVRKTVLVGA
-475 EALTEEIRTFRDFL
+475 EALTEEIRAFRTLL
-489 EKRSTR
+489 EKRSTGQ
-495 EYLSHAK
+495 YLSHAK
-502 KLYGWLI
+502 TLYGWLI

-535 PLAALHDGTQ
+535 PLAALHDGTE

-584 DFPALPHVTREVE
+584 DFPALPHVSRELE
-597 TIQRLYG
+597 TIQGLYG
-604 GTILLNKQFMMSRM
+604 GTVLLNKQFMLSRV

-624 HPYSVMHIA
+624 HPYSIMHIA
-633 SHGQFQTE
+633 SHGQFQSDSN
-641 GKDTFLLAYDGKLTM
+641 DTFLLAYDGKMTM
-656 DRLAEYV
+656 DRLEEFV
-663 GMLRFREEPLALIT
+663 GMLRFREDPLALIT

-732 SVASTAMALQRAQ
+732 SVASTAIALQRAQ
-745 IKFLEHPEYNHPAY
+745 IKFLENPEYSHPAY

>member
-1 MKRTILMSLFLCLC
+1 MTRTIFLSVSLC
-15 LCVGLG
+15 LCVGLA
-21 ADVHAQEAPPADQ
+21 ADIHAREGSPVDQ
-34 LMQDG
+34 LMKDG

-58 VAAYD
+58 AAAYE
-63 RSAARPEQIDALI
+63 RSAARAEQIDALI

-83 SLGRYR
+83 SLGRYQ

-97 AKALAGD
+97 AKGLAAGTD
-104 RDDPLLSIRILWRR
+104 NALLSIRILWRT
-118 GSLYQAAGQHA
+118 GNLYQAGGQYA
-129 EAERSLQESLRLAKT
+129 EAEQSLQESLRLART
-144 LTQAALTAAILNDL
+144 LPQAALTAAILNDL

-165 GKFSDALAD
+165 GKFTAALAA
-174 YRESFQTAQA
+174 YNESFQTAQA
-184 ASVKLLAATSLV
+184 VPAKLLAATSQV
-196 NAARV
+196 NAARALL
-201 SLPSKQ
+201 SSKQ
-207 YRESKQ
+207 YRESKTK
-213 RLDQATGILRELEPS
+213 LDQASGVLRGLDPS
-228 HEQISAFITVGLTYA
+228 HEQISALITVGLTYA

-250 ELNQDLTL
+250 ELNTDLTL

-264 HDAANAADQ
+264 HDAARIADQ
-273 LDDRR
+273 LGDRR

-294 RRYAEALNVT
+294 HRDTEALNVT
-304 QQAILMGQQ
+304 QHAILMGRQ

-321 RWQWQAGRLLKG
+321 RWQWQAGRLMKA

-345 QAIVAVQSIR
+345 QAIIAVQSIR
-355 QEVSAAVAEDQPDAS
+355 PEVSAMTTEEQAGAS

-382 ADLLLRGSERDAD
+382 ADLLLRGADRDDD
-395 PQHQEAVLREARD
+395 PQKREAVLREARD

-436 LEQVSKAA
+436 LELVSKSA

-475 EALTEEIRTFRDFL
+475 EALTEEIRAFRTFL

-495 EYLSHAK
+495 QYLAHAK
-502 KLYGWLI
+502 TLYGWLI
-509 QPIEPLWADAGIDTL
+509 QPIEPLWTGAGIDTL

-569 KGIKLLSVGITEAVQ
+569 KSIKLLSVGITEAVQ
-584 DFPALPHVTREVE
+584 DFPPLPHVARELE
-597 TIQRLYG
+597 TIHGLFG
-604 GTILLNKQFMMSRM
+604 GTSLLNKEFMMSRVG
-618 EEELKT
+618 EELKAN
-624 HPYSVMHIA
+624 PYSVMHIA
-633 SHGQFQTE
+633 SHGQFQSDSNE
-641 GKDTFLLAYDGKLTM
+641 TFLLAYDGKMTM
-656 DRLAEYV
+656 DKLEGYV

-726 QQLHDD
+726 QQLHND
-732 SVASTAMALQRAQ
+732 SVASTAVALQRAQ
-745 IKFLEHPEYNHPAY
+745 IKFLENPEYNHPAY

>member
-1 MKRTILMSLFLCLC
+1 MTRTVLVSLFLCLS
-15 LCVGLG
+15 VGLG
-21 ADVHAQEAPPADQ
+21 PDIDAKELPPVDQ
-34 LMQDG
+34 LMEDG
-39 SQAYQHGDFEQAV
+39 SQAYQQGDFEQAV
-52 ERWTSA
+52 ERWTEA
-58 VAAYD
+58 VAVYE
-63 RSAARPEQIDALI
+63 RSAARPEQMDALI

-83 SLGRYR
+83 SLGRYQ
-89 TAAIRLDQ
+89 TAAIQLDR
-97 AKALAGD
+97 AKALVAGA
-104 RDDPLLSIRILWRR
+104 DDALLSVRILWRT
-118 GSLYQAAGQHA
+118 GNLYQAGGQHA
-129 EAERSLQESLRLAKT
+129 EAERSLEESLRLAKA
-144 LTQAALTAAILNDL
+144 LSLPALTAAILNDL
-158 GNLAASQ
+158 GNVAASQ
-165 GKFSDALAD
+165 GEFAAALAS
-174 YRESFQTAQA
+174 YNESFQTAQA
-184 ASVKLLAATSLV
+184 ASMTLLAATSQV

-201 SLPSKQ
+201 LLSSKE
-207 YRESKQ
+207 YGESKI
-213 RLDQATGILRELEPS
+213 RLDQATGVLRGLEPS
-228 HEQISAFITVGLTYA
+228 HEQIGALITAGLTYG
-243 KLRAFLV
+243 KLRASLIT
-250 ELNQDLTL
+250 ELSTNLSL
-258 ASFQAL
+258 ASFQSL
-264 HDAANAADQ
+264 HDAAKGADQ
-273 LDDRR
+273 LGDRR

-285 YLGKLYEDE
+285 YMGKLYEE
-294 RRYAEALNVT
+294 EHRYEEALDVT
-304 QQAILMGQQ
+304 RHAILMGRQ
-313 AAAPEALY
+313 ASAPEALY
-321 RWQWQAGRLLKG
+321 RWHWQAGRLLKA
-333 LGRPKEAIDAYR
+333 LERPQEAIASYR
-345 QAIVAVQSIR
+345 QAIIAVQSIR
-355 QEVSAAVAEDQPDAS
+355 PEVSAMTAEEQAGAS

-382 ADLLLRGSERDAD
+382 ADLLLRASDRDAD
-395 PQHQEAVLREARD
+395 PQHQQAILREARD
-408 TVELFKVAELQDY
+408 AVELFKVAELQDY

-436 LEQVSKAA
+436 LESVSKTA

-475 EALTEEIRTFRDFL
+475 EALTEEIRTFRNLL
-489 EKRSTR
+489 EKRTTR

-509 QPIEPLWADAGIDTL
+509 QPIESLWAGAGIDTL

-569 KGIKLLSVGITEAVQ
+569 KNIKLLSVGITEAVQ
-584 DFPALPHVTREVE
+584 NFPALPHVSRELE
-597 TIQRLYG
+597 TIHGLYG
-604 GTILLNKQFMMSRM
+604 GTSLLNEQFMMSRVQ
-618 EEELKT
+618 EELKA

-633 SHGQFQTE
+633 SHGQFQSDSNE
-641 GKDTFLLAYDGKLTM
+641 TFLLAYDGKMTM
-656 DRLAEYV
+656 DRLEEYV

-718 SQLVTEFY
+718 SELVTEFY
-726 QQLHDD
+726 RQLHNEAVG
-732 SVASTAMALQRAQ
+732 SMAIALQRAQ
-745 IKFLEHPEYNHPAY
+745 IKFLEHQEYNHPAY

>member
-1 MKRTILMSLFLCLC
+1 MTRTILVSLSLCLS
-15 LCVGLG
+15 VGLG
-21 ADVHAQEAPPADQ
+21 ADIHAQEAPPADQ
-34 LMQDG
+34 LMKDG

-58 VAAYD
+58 EAAFEK
-63 RSAARPEQIDALI
+63 SAARPEQIDALI

-83 SLGRYR
+83 ALGRYR

-97 AKALAGD
+97 AKVLAAD
-104 RDDPLLSIRILWRR
+104 RDDALLTIRILWRT
-118 GSLYQAAGQHA
+118 GSLYQAAGQHE
-129 EAERSLQESLRLAKT
+129 EAEQSLQEALKRAKT
-144 LTQAALTAAILNDL
+144 LPQAGLTAAILNDL
-158 GNLAASQ
+158 GNLAAKQ
-165 GKFSDALAD
+165 GKFDDALAA
-174 YRESFQTAQA
+174 YTESFETAQA
-184 ASVKLLAATSLV
+184 ASMKLLAATSLV

-201 SLPSKQ
+201 SLPLKQ

-213 RLDQATGILRELEPS
+213 RLDQATGILRGLEPS
-228 HEQISAFITVGLTYA
+228 HEQISAFITAGLTYA

-250 ELNQDLTL
+250 ELNKDLTL

-264 HDAANAADQ
+264 HDAARAADQ
-273 LDDRR
+273 LGDRR

-304 QQAILMGQQ
+304 QHAILMGQQ

-321 RWQWQAGRLLKG
+321 RWQWQAGRVLKA

-355 QEVSAAVAEDQPDAS
+355 PEVSAAVAEDQPDAS

-382 ADLLLRGSERDAD
+382 ADLLLQGSERDAD

-436 LEQVSKAA
+436 LELVSKTA

-475 EALTEEIRTFRDFL
+475 EELTDEIRAFRNFL

-584 DFPALPHVTREVE
+584 DFPALPHVSREVE
-597 TIQRLYG
+597 TIHQLFG
-604 GTILLNKQFMMSRM
+604 GTVLLNKQFMMSQM
-618 EEELKT
+618 EKELKA

-633 SHGQFQTE
+633 SHGQFQSE

-656 DRLAEYV
+656 DRLEEYV

>member
-1 MKRTILMSLFLCLC
+1 
-15 LCVGLG
+15 
-21 ADVHAQEAPPADQ
+21 
-34 LMQDG
+34 
-39 SQAYQHGDFEQAV
+39 
-52 ERWTSA
+52 
-58 VAAYD
+58 
-63 RSAARPEQIDALI
+63 
-76 RLSEAYQ
+76 
-83 SLGRYR
+83 
-89 TAAIRLDQ
+89 
-97 AKALAGD
+97 
-104 RDDPLLSIRILWRR
+104 
-118 GSLYQAAGQHA
+118 
-129 EAERSLQESLRLAKT
+129 
-144 LTQAALTAAILNDL
+144 
-158 GNLAASQ
+158 
-165 GKFSDALAD
+165 
-174 YRESFQTAQA
+174 
-184 ASVKLLAATSLV
+184 
-196 NAARV
+196 
-201 SLPSKQ
+201 
-207 YRESKQ
+207 
-213 RLDQATGILRELEPS
+213 
-228 HEQISAFITVGLTYA
+228 
-243 KLRAFLV
+243 
-250 ELNQDLTL
+250 
-258 ASFQAL
+258 
-264 HDAANAADQ
+264 
-273 LDDRR
+273 
-278 ASSFAWG
+278 
-285 YLGKLYEDE
+285 
-294 RRYAEALNVT
+294 
-304 QQAILMGQQ
+304 
-313 AAAPEALY
+313 
-321 RWQWQAGRLLKG
+321 
-333 LGRPKEAIDAYR
+333 
-345 QAIVAVQSIR
+345 
-355 QEVSAAVAEDQPDAS
+355 
-370 FRETVGAVYFEL
+370 VYFEL

-436 LEQVSKAA
+436 LELVSKTA

-475 EALTEEIRTFRDFL
+475 EALTEEIRAFRNFL

-569 KGIKLLSVGITEAVQ
+569 KGIKILSVGITEAVQ
-584 DFPALPHVTREVE
+584 DFPALPHVSREVE
-597 TIQRLYG
+597 TIHQLFG
-604 GTILLNKQFMMSRM
+604 GTILLNKQFMMSRV
-618 EEELKT
+618 EEELKA

-633 SHGQFQTE
+633 SHGQFQSE

-656 DRLAEYV
+656 DRLEEYV
-663 GMLRFREEPLALIT
+663 GMLRFREDPLALIT

-732 SVASTAMALQRAQ
+732 SVASTAIALQRAQ

>member
-1 MKRTILMSLFLCLC
+1 MTRTILVSISLY
-15 LCVGLG
+15 LCVGL
-21 ADVHAQEAPPADQ
+21 APYIYAQEAPPVDQ

-58 VAAYD
+58 AAAYE
-63 RSAARPEQIDALI
+63 RSAARAEQIDVLI
-76 RLSEAYQ
+76 RLSEAFQ
-83 SLGRYR
+83 SSGRYR
-89 TAAIRLDQ
+89 TAATRLDQ
-97 AKALAGD
+97 AKSLISD
-104 RDDPLLSIRILWRR
+104 RDDPLLSIRILWRT
-118 GSLYQAAGQHA
+118 GNLYQAGGQHV
-129 EAERSLQESLRLAKT
+129 EAERSLQESLHLAKT
-144 LTQAALTAAILNDL
+144 YSQAELTAAILNDL
-158 GNLAASQ
+158 GNVTASQ
-165 GKFSDALAD
+165 GKFAEALAA
-174 YRESFQTAQA
+174 YAESFETAQTAP
-184 ASVKLLAATSLV
+184 VKILAATSQV

-201 SLPSKQ
+201 LLSSKQ
-207 YRESKQ
+207 YRESKT
-213 RLDQATGILRELEPS
+213 RLDQAADILRGLEPS

-243 KLRAFLV
+243 KLRASLV
-250 ELNQDLTL
+250 ELKTDLTL
-258 ASFQAL
+258 AAYQAF
-264 HDAANAADQ
+264 HDAARAADR
-273 LDDRR
+273 LGDHR

-285 YLGKLYEDE
+285 YMGKFYEDE
-294 RRYAEALNVT
+294 HRYAEALDVT
-304 QQAILMGQQ
+304 QNAILMGRQ

-321 RWQWQAGRLLKG
+321 RWHWQAGRVLKA

-355 QEVSAAVAEDQPDAS
+355 PEVSAAVAEDQPDAS

-382 ADLLLRGSERDAD
+382 ADLLLRGSERDAN

-436 LEQVSKAA
+436 LELVSKTA

-475 EALTEEIRTFRDFL
+475 EELTDEIRAFRNFL

-495 EYLSHAK
+495 EYLSHGK

-509 QPIEPLWADAGIDTL
+509 QPIEPLWTDAGIDTL
-524 VIVPDGALRTI
+524 VFVPDGALRTI
-535 PLAALHDGTQ
+535 PLAGLHDGTQ

-584 DFPALPHVTREVE
+584 DFPPLPHVSLEVE
-597 TIQRLYG
+597 TIHKLFG
-604 GTILLNKQFMMSRM
+604 GTVLMNENFLMSGV
-618 EEELKT
+618 EQELKT
-624 HPYSVMHIA
+624 QPYSVLHIA
-633 SHGQFQTE
+633 SHGQFQSE
-641 GKDTFLLAYDGKLTM
+641 SKDTFLLAYDGKMTM
-656 DRLAEYV
+656 DKLEGYV
-663 GMLRFREEPLALIT
+663 GLLRFRENPLALIT

-745 IKFLEHPEYNHPAY
+745 IKFLENPEYSHPAY